1 MRRNSMHSAGLSGA
15 IALLIAALI
24 GCGGESP
31 TTTPTPADDA
41 VSLSSITPAAGTVLH
56 ANEMVTFTATLNYT
70 LASAESGQVVIVIQD
85 QLNQNLK
92 PQGVPQPTA
101 AVMRGTG
108 TVTLTDSILIPGSG
122 VTSVRVVFPLAL
134 AGATRTEVL
143 VSVSYPVG

>member
-1 MRRNSMHSAGLSGA
+1 MQSASLSGA
-15 IALLIAALI
+15 VALLIAAFI

-31 TTTPTPADDA
+31 TTPTPANDA
-41 VSLSSITPAAGTVLH
+41 ISVSSITPAAGTVLH
-56 ANEMVTFTATLNYT
+56 ANEMVTFTAVLNYT
-70 LASAESGQVVIVIQD
+70 LASAESGQVVIVIQN

-92 PQGVPQPTA
+92 TGVPQPA
-101 AVMRGTG
+101 AAMMRGTG

-122 VTSVRVVFPLAL
+122 VTSVRVFFPLTL